1 MAYLKLMMD
10 EKEIAHLSE
19 DGQSLCANE
28 GVPQYDLP
36 LNLFIG
42 NEDRHENN
50 FDVIVRDGKNYA
62 PPIYDNG
69 GSLLAWATDEELTD
83 TKLRYQFDKAKPFR
97 SHHAQQ
103 IKMIDEPVLP
113 TRDLDE
119 LYSEITQS
127 ISPILALLSEKRA
140 AAIRQYLK
148 YRLHY
153 LKAAM
158 G

>member
-1 MAYLKLMMD
+1 
-10 EKEIAHLSE
+10 
-19 DGQSLCANE
+19 
-28 GVPQYDLP
+28 
-36 LNLFIG
+36 
-42 NEDRHENN
+42 
-50 FDVIVRDGKNYA
+50 
-62 PPIYDNG
+62 
-69 GSLLAWATDEELTD
+69 
-83 TKLRYQFDKAKPFR
+83 
-97 SHHAQQ
+97 
-103 IKMIDEPVLP
+103 MIDEPVLP

-119 LYSEITQS
+119 LYSEIIQA

>member
-1 MAYLKLMMD
+1 MLAFD
-10 EKEIAHLSE
+10 A
-19 DGQSLCANE
+19 
-28 GVPQYDLP
+28 
-36 LNLFIG
+36 FIG

-50 FDVIVRDGKNYA
+50 IDIIVRHYKHVL
-62 PPIYDNG
+62 PPLYDNG

-97 SHHAQQ
+97 SRHAQQ
-103 IKMIDEPVLP
+103 IKLLDEPVLP

-119 LYSEITQS
+119 LYSEIIQS

>member
-1 MAYLKLMMD
+1 MLAFD
-10 EKEIAHLSE
+10 A
-19 DGQSLCANE
+19 
-28 GVPQYDLP
+28 
-36 LNLFIG
+36 FIG

-83 TKLRYQFDKAKPFR
+83 TKLRYQFDKSKPFR

-103 IKMIDEPVLP
+103 IKLIDEPVLP
-113 TRDLDE
+113 VGDLDT
-119 LYSEITQS
+119 LYTEIIQA

-140 AAIRQYLK
+140 SAIRQYLK

-153 LKAAM
+153 LKVAM

>member
-1 MAYLKLMMD
+1 MLAFD
-10 EKEIAHLSE
+10 A
-19 DGQSLCANE
+19 
-28 GVPQYDLP
+28 
-36 LNLFIG
+36 FIG

-50 FDVIVRDGKNYA
+50 FDVIVRDGKKYA

-97 SHHAQQ
+97 SRHAQQ
-103 IKMIDEPVLP
+103 IKLIDEPVLP
-113 TRDLDE
+113 VRD
-119 LYSEITQS
+119 
-127 ISPILALLSEKRA
+127 
-140 AAIRQYLK
+140 
-148 YRLHY
+148 LHY

>member
-1 MAYLKLMMD
+1 M
-10 EKEIAHLSE
+10 E
-19 DGQSLCANE
+19 
-28 GVPQYDLP
+28 
-36 LNLFIG
+36 
-42 NEDRHENN
+42 
-50 FDVIVRDGKNYA
+50 NYA

-119 LYSEITQS
+119 FFIVKSF
-127 ISPILALLSEKRA
+127 SPSRLFLALLSEKKEHLRSVNT
-140 AAIRQYLK
+140 
-148 YRLHY
+148 
-153 LKAAM
+153 
-158 G
+158 